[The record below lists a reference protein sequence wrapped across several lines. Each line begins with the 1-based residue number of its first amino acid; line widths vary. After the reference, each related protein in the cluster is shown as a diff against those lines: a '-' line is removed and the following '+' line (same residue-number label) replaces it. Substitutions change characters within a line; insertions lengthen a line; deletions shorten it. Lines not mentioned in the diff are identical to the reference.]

1 MKVTRIY
8 TRNIISATR
17 SSTLQEAAKLM
28 RDNHVGALLIT
39 EDAPNDDRA
48 VGILTDRDLVVHAI
62 AEQLDPERV
71 TVDEIMT
78 PEIAGIDRDADVH
91 HAMHTM
97 RELGVRR
104 LAVTSEDGAVV
115 GVLSLDDIVDALA
128 VEMSSLAG
136 VIRSER
142 VHETGETEAEPAFRA
157 RVAAV
162 MIADAMAAYRGDHEV
177 EESAA
182 EPAL

>member
-8 TRNIISATR
+8 TRNVVSAAR

-28 RDNHVGALLIT
+28 RDHHVGALLVT
-39 EDAPNDDRA
+39 EDEPNDDRA
-48 VGILTDRDLVVHAI
+48 VGVLTDRDLVVHAI
-62 AEQLDPERV
+62 AGELDPATV
-71 TVDEIMT
+71 TVESIMT

-142 VHETGETEAEPAFRA
+142 VRETGEVEAEPAYRA

-162 MIADAMAAYRGDHEV
+162 MIADAMAAYRGNQETQ
-177 EESAA
+177 ETA
-182 EPAL
+182 EALPF